1 MKKVLQQSSS
11 VYKTISLFILV
22 FVLIVKGYS
31 QIWVN
36 PLTTG
41 RPINATPIYLGDNL
55 SASWYF
61 NFEIGQTNWN
71 STNVGVGQNPDG
83 ITGWSWA
90 DAFWYEDGTYPNKRV
105 RREIGNFQF
114 TATGTWYAVGRAKA
128 SPGDAF
134 AYADESGW
142 TNNTSLTASTSIGS
156 CPYFTV
162 TALNNPSNQVAT
174 RNSSNPATSVDLSWA
189 KDDQS
194 HNVMIVRKLSTDSWT
209 EPTQGSAVGGTIGA
223 GVVVYNGP
231 LTFFINEGLSTGL
244 IYDYKFY
251 SVNNNYY
258 SAGVTAQVT
267 TGSAATD
274 HFRSLGTGN
283 WNSSNSWQSSM
294 NGTSWI
300 SATQY
305 PASTSNS
312 VDILNTHTI
321 TVTSPETANNLTII
335 TGGILII
342 NPTKSLTVTGTLTNS
357 AGNSG
362 LVIKSDASGTGS
374 LIHNSDNVPATV
386 ERYINGNSTLTS
398 MIYHQVSIPLTSAS
412 SPTSNLFLGSYLFDF
427 LENGGSSG
435 TWNSLGNSTSS
446 SLNVDKGYLIY
457 YPGTSVTYSFAGNLR
472 NGSVTPVTPAISFT
486 DGTHGYNLIPN
497 PFPSAIDW
505 DAVSGWSLNH
515 VDDAIYVWNSG
526 ASIANYGSYVGSTT
540 TNGVTNFIP
549 VGQAFF
555 VRTNAASPSISMNN
569 NVRVHNSKAFMKTG
583 TVSNPYELHFFAQ
596 ADSIKDELAIRFASD
611 VTENFDSHA
620 DAYKFYGYP
629 ETPQVKS
636 VTPDG
641 KRLSINSLPF
651 TTGDAIVPLEF
662 SLNATTDVTFTATG
676 MESFYEGIPIYL
688 EDHLLNKVVDL
699 RTDPVYTFSHTAG
712 SAGNRFLIRFM
723 GVTGTPEHATT
734 DGNAFISNGHLYVD
748 VPSMSRSEATISIYD
763 MLGRQ
768 FSSRK
773 IMLSGITELP
783 APAPGVYVVKI
794 LAGNKSFERKIVVN
808 L

>member
-1 MKKVLQQSSS
+1 MLPECLTYKNLEVLMKKFAFLFFTFFT
-11 VYKTISLFILV
+11 VYNSYAE
-22 FVLIVKGYS
+22 GG
-31 QIWVN
+31 W
-36 PLTTG
+36 
-41 RPINATPIYLGDNL
+41 LGDKVRTSSIQTWVTSTTPPTVYAGDWFEGEIWLWYQNDPGL
-55 SASWYF
+55 GAQFVYTTNNWANTSYDVFSRGNVSDNNARYSNEGSSIGSWSAGTVVQYKIQCWHA
-61 NFEIGQTNWN
+61 W
-71 STNVGVGQNPDG
+71 QNPD
-83 ITGWSWA
+83 
-90 DAFWYEDGTYPNKRV
+90 F
-105 RREIGNFQF
+105 F
-114 TATGTWYAVGRAKA
+114 TN
-128 SPGDAF
+128 
-134 AYADESGW
+134 ES
-142 TNNTSLTASTSIGS
+142 T
-156 CPYFTV
+156 FTV
-162 TALNNPSNQVAT
+162 SALNNPSTQVAT

-189 KDDQS
+189 KDAES

-209 EPTQGSAVGGTIGA
+209 EPTQNTQYSASASIGA

-231 LTFFINEGLSTGL
+231 LTSYINTGLSTGL

-251 SVNNNYY
+251 SENNQYY
-258 SAGVTAQVT
+258 SSGVLAQVT

-274 HFRSLGTGN
+274 YFQSVVGSGN
-283 WNSSNSWQSSM
+283 WSSTGSWQSSS
-294 NGTSWI
+294 NHGSTWV
-300 SATQY
+300 SATLA
-305 PASTSNS
+305 PSLSAES
-312 VDILNTHTI
+312 VTISGTHTI
-321 TVTSPETANNLTII
+321 TVNATETAKDLTVIA
-335 TGGILII
+335 GGTLII
-342 NPTKSLTVTGTLTNS
+342 NPNSSLTVTGTLTNP
-357 AGNSG
+357 ANNAAG
-362 LVIKSDASGTGS
+362 LVIKSTASGTGS

-472 NGSVTPVTPAISFT
+472 NGSVTPVTPAISYT

-629 ETPQVKS
+629 ETPQVNS

-641 KRLSINSLPF
+641 TRLSINSLPF
-651 TTGDAIVPLEF
+651 TTGDAIVPLDF
-662 SLNATTDVTFTATG
+662 SLNAATDVTFTATG

-723 GVTGTPEHATT
+723 GVTGTPEHTTT
-734 DGNAFISNGHLYVD
+734 DGSAFVSNGHLYVD
-748 VPSMSRSEATISIYD
+748 VPAMSRSEATISIYD

-783 APAPGVYVVKI
+783 APAASGVYVVKI

>member
-1 MKKVLQQSSS
+1 
-11 VYKTISLFILV
+11 
-22 FVLIVKGYS
+22 
-31 QIWVN
+31 
-36 PLTTG
+36 
-41 RPINATPIYLGDNL
+41 
-55 SASWYF
+55 
-61 NFEIGQTNWN
+61 
-71 STNVGVGQNPDG
+71 
-83 ITGWSWA
+83 
-90 DAFWYEDGTYPNKRV
+90 
-105 RREIGNFQF
+105 
-114 TATGTWYAVGRAKA
+114 
-128 SPGDAF
+128 
-134 AYADESGW
+134 
-142 TNNTSLTASTSIGS
+142 
-156 CPYFTV
+156 
-162 TALNNPSNQVAT
+162 
-174 RNSSNPATSVDLSWA
+174 
-189 KDDQS
+189 
-194 HNVMIVRKLSTDSWT
+194 
-209 EPTQGSAVGGTIGA
+209 
-223 GVVVYNGP
+223 
-231 LTFFINEGLSTGL
+231 
-244 IYDYKFY
+244 
-251 SVNNNYY
+251 
-258 SAGVTAQVT
+258 
-267 TGSAATD
+267 
-274 HFRSLGTGN
+274 
-283 WNSSNSWQSSM
+283 
-294 NGTSWI
+294 
-300 SATQY
+300 
-305 PASTSNS
+305 
-312 VDILNTHTI
+312 
-321 TVTSPETANNLTII
+321 
-335 TGGILII
+335 
-342 NPTKSLTVTGTLTNS
+342 
-357 AGNSG
+357 
-362 LVIKSDASGTGS
+362 
-374 LIHNSDNVPATV
+374 
-386 ERYINGNSTLTS
+386 

-629 ETPQVKS
+629 ETPQVNS

-641 KRLSINSLPF
+641 TRLSINSLPF
-651 TTGDAIVPLEF
+651 TTGDAIVPLDF

-723 GVTGTPEHATT
+723 GVTGTPEHTTT
-734 DGNAFISNGHLYVD
+734 DGSAFVSNGHLYVD
-748 VPSMSRSEATISIYD
+748 VPAMSRSEATISIYD

-783 APAPGVYVVKI
+783 APAASGVYVVKI

>member
-1 MKKVLQQSSS
+1 
-11 VYKTISLFILV
+11 
-22 FVLIVKGYS
+22 
-31 QIWVN
+31 
-36 PLTTG
+36 
-41 RPINATPIYLGDNL
+41 
-55 SASWYF
+55 
-61 NFEIGQTNWN
+61 
-71 STNVGVGQNPDG
+71 
-83 ITGWSWA
+83 
-90 DAFWYEDGTYPNKRV
+90 
-105 RREIGNFQF
+105 
-114 TATGTWYAVGRAKA
+114 
-128 SPGDAF
+128 
-134 AYADESGW
+134 
-142 TNNTSLTASTSIGS
+142 
-156 CPYFTV
+156 
-162 TALNNPSNQVAT
+162 
-174 RNSSNPATSVDLSWA
+174 
-189 KDDQS
+189 
-194 HNVMIVRKLSTDSWT
+194 MIVRKLSTDSWT
-209 EPTQGSAVGGTIGA
+209 EPTQNTQYSASASIGA

-231 LTFFINEGLSTGL
+231 LTSYINTGLSTGL

-251 SVNNNYY
+251 SENNQYY
-258 SAGVTAQVT
+258 SSGVLAQVT

-274 HFRSLGTGN
+274 YFQSVVGSGN
-283 WNSSNSWQSSM
+283 WSSTGSWQSSS
-294 NGTSWI
+294 NHGSTWV
-300 SATQY
+300 SATLA
-305 PASTSNS
+305 PSLSAES
-312 VDILNTHTI
+312 VTISGTHTI
-321 TVTSPETANNLTII
+321 TVNATETAKDLTVIA
-335 TGGILII
+335 GGTLII
-342 NPTKSLTVTGTLTNS
+342 NPNSSLTVTGTLTNP
-357 AGNSG
+357 ANNAAG
-362 LVIKSDASGTGS
+362 LVIKSTASGTGS

-629 ETPQVKS
+629 ETPQVNS

-641 KRLSINSLPF
+641 TRLSINSLPF
-651 TTGDAIVPLEF
+651 TTGDAIVPLDF

-723 GVTGTPEHATT
+723 GVTGTPEHNTT
-734 DGNAFISNGHLYVD
+734 TEGNAFVSNGHLYVD
-748 VPSMSRSEATISIYD
+748 VPAMSRSEATISIYD

-783 APAPGVYVVKI
+783 APAASGVYVVKI